1 MLMDNSLIQYDDDT
15 VIMPAET
22 KMLLGFIY
30 MISVA
35 LSYILLLLAFQLD
48 MGVYL
53 AIICGYTLGYGIF
66 GFKRR
71 KCYIYLYNPKS
82 DKCQF
87 EIES

>member
-1 MLMDNSLIQYDDDT
+1 M
-15 VIMPAET
+15 MPAET
-22 KMLLGFIY
+22 KLLLGFIY

-35 LSYILLLLAFQLD
+35 LSYLLLLLAFQLD
-48 MGVYL
+48 IGVYL
-53 AIICGYTLGYGIF
+53 AILVGYTLGYGIF

-71 KCYIYLYNPKS
+71 KSYIYLYNPKS

>member
-1 MLMDNSLIQYDDDT
+1 M
-15 VIMPAET
+15 MPAET
-22 KMLLGFIY
+22 KLLLGFIY

-35 LSYILLLLAFQLD
+35 LSYLLLLLAFQLD
-48 MGVYL
+48 IGVYL
-53 AIICGYTLGYGIF
+53 AILIGYTLGYGIF

-71 KCYIYLYNPKS
+71 KSYIYLYNPKS

>member
-1 MLMDNSLIQYDDDT
+1 
-15 VIMPAET
+15 MPADT
-22 KMLLGFIY
+22 KLLLGFIY

-35 LSYILLLLAFQLD
+35 LSYVLLLLAFQLD
-48 MGVYL
+48 IGVYL
-53 AIICGYTLGYGIF
+53 AILAGYSIGYGIF

-71 KCYIYLYNPKS
+71 KSYIYLYNPKS